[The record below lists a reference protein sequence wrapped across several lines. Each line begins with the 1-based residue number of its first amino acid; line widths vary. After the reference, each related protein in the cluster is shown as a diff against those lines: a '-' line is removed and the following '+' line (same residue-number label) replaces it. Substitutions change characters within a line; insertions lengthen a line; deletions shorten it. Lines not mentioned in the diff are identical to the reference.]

1 MSDTTDKPTDSPI
14 SKINPPHYQGDAV
27 MKVIE
32 QFKLDFCK
40 GTAVKYIL
48 RAGNKEGE
56 DEKTDLEKA
65 RWYIE
70 RRLMQLRQ
78 IS

>member
-1 MSDTTDKPTDSPI
+1 MSDTTDTPQ
-14 SKINPPHYQGDAV
+14 SKINPPHYQGDSV

-40 GTAVKYIL
+40 GSAVKYIL

-70 RRLMQLRQ
+70 RRLMQLRMFR
-78 IS
+78 